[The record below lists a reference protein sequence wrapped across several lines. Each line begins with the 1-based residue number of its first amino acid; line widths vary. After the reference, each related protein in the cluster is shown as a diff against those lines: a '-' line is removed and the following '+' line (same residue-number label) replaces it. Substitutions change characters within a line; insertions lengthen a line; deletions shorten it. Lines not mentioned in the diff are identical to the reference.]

1 MSLINNNYEVIVVG
15 SGPSGMGSAIYAAK
29 NGART
34 LLIEK
39 NGFLGG
45 MSTTGMLNVFCGSAS
60 SALFTDIKEKLV
72 VNKRGRKI
80 YEPEELKNY
89 YLNQVKENNVDVLLY
104 SYASDIKMKENYI
117 ESINIETKSGSK
129 EIKSKIFI
137 DATGDGDIA
146 NRANVPY
153 YKGRES
159 DGKMEPASLMVKVG
173 GINPEKAVYPTFG
186 RQKELQQKMRK
197 EVEKGNIPFPAGHI
211 IIIETTVPEMAI
223 LNMTNSINIDGTKP
237 EDLTEAEFK
246 CREQNQPIIK
256 FVRENV
262 PGFKNCYLVGTASHI
277 GIRETRH
284 FSGLYRLKEEDI
296 AAGKIFDDWVVSR
309 CNRNFGAHNLSGSGS
324 DEQNQ
329 KLESSEYTIP
339 YRSFLPKKVDNL
351 YLTGRCISG

>member
-1 MSLINNNYEVIVVG
+1 
-15 SGPSGMGSAIYAAK
+15 
-29 NGART
+29 
-34 LLIEK
+34 
-39 NGFLGG
+39 
-45 MSTTGMLNVFCGSAS
+45 
-60 SALFTDIKEKLV
+60 
-72 VNKRGRKI
+72 
-80 YEPEELKNY
+80 
-89 YLNQVKENNVDVLLY
+89 
-104 SYASDIKMKENYI
+104 
-117 ESINIETKSGSK
+117 
-129 EIKSKIFI
+129 
-137 DATGDGDIA
+137 
-146 NRANVPY
+146 
-153 YKGRES
+153 S

-246 CREQNQPIIK
+246 CREQIQPIIK

-339 YRSFLPKKVDNL
+339 YRSFLPEKVDNL
-351 YLTGRCISG
+351 YLTGRCISGTHMAHSSYRVMTICMAMGQATGTGAALSIEKGVDIKELEVKTLQKQLIEQGVEKPI